1 MERLSLTQHA
11 KAAAGKLKN
20 SKLKRLTTIS
30 ASLDANRET
39 LSLDNREHAM
49 MLVANLDRQ
58 CGQQSTDTDDLA
70 NYFGCSTLDVMEYVP
85 ALLSLQAKGFI
96 ESANGEEENIMKRQ
110 YELCED
116 VFNAIVEGRE
126 VKPIPPTASTEFDQ
140 FNFCAK
146 ASELIHS
153 RSQEKQAM
161 RKALSS
167 HAESSLPDTSPG
179 EGARRPGLGENH
191 TSQAARHQRPGIL
204 LRDGK
209 RFHPRR

>member
-1 MERLSLTQHA
+1 MEKSSLIQHI
-11 KAAAGKLKN
+11 KAAANKLKD
-20 SKLKRLTTIS
+20 SKLKRQAAIAT
-30 ASLDANRET
+30 SLEAIRQA
-39 LSLDNREHAM
+39 LSLDNQEQAM
-49 MLVANLDRQ
+49 MLVVILDRQ
-58 CGQQSTDTDDLA
+58 CSQRDSDIDGLSSYL
-70 NYFGCSTLDVMEYVP
+70 GCSTLDVMEYVP

-96 ESANGEEENIMKRQ
+96 ESANGEEENIVKRQ

-161 RKALSS
+161 RKALSRIQALEKE
-167 HAESSLPDTSPG
+167 HAGLTVTAGKAASTVHWKTSST
-179 EGARRPGLGENH
+179 A
-191 TSQAARHQRPGIL
+191 
-204 LRDGK
+204 
-209 RFHPRR
+209 